1 MKQLN
6 APKSELRLVEL
17 VQGAKPVN
25 SSEKKISQ
33 EIQEDEEKETDCK
46 YSFRLK

>member
-33 EIQEDEEKETDCK
+33 EIQKMKKKKQIVNIPFD
-46 YSFRLK
+46 